1 MCSYNSYG
9 RGKVYYCYG
18 GGGGGGGG
26 GGEEEG
32 RGGKYL
38 IEGDLPFE
46 CC

>member
-9 RGKVYYCYG
+9 RGKVYCYG

-26 GGEEEG
+26 GE
-32 RGGKYL
+32 GGKFL